1 MAGAS
6 KAVADSRANL
16 PFVYRQYSA
25 EQLKQVLYKMYL
37 IRRFEEGAEEC
48 YTRGLIH
55 GTMHLSIGQEASA
68 MGICMPLGE
77 DDQITS
83 THRGHGHCIAKG
95 AEVKRMF
102 AEFFGKTTGYCK
114 GRGGSMHIADVAKG
128 NLGAN
133 GIVAGGI
140 PIAVG
145 AALSSKM
152 MKTGKVVV
160 SFFGDGANNE
170 GAFHEALNMASIW
183 KLPVIFV
190 CENNGYGMSTSTARS
205 TAVKNIA
212 DRAAAY
218 SMPGV
223 IVNGNIFSEVAE
235 ASHQA
240 VARARAGEG
249 PTLIE
254 SKTYRHRGH
263 SKSDRNRYRTKEEI
277 EDWMSNRD
285 PITLF
290 ENELRE
296 FGFVDDKGI
305 EAIRDAVAQEIA
317 DGIEFAK
324 ASPSPDIGDDSEL
337 CLYGA
342 GVMDAMVRELSYA
355 QAIQEAM
362 AIAMDMDERVF
373 LMGEDI
379 GVYGGAFQVTGDLV
393 ERFGTE
399 RVIDTPISELGGA
412 GVAVGAALTGMRP
425 IFEFQFSDFATLAME
440 QIVNQAAKMRFMLGG
455 EVSVPVVMRFP
466 AGSGTGAAAQHS
478 QSLEAWLGHVPGL
491 KVIQPATPYDAKG
504 MLLAAVADPDPV
516 MIFEH
521 KLLYKMKGPV
531 PEGYYTVP
539 IGKADIRREGR
550 DLTIVA
556 TSIMVH
562 KALEAAAALEAEGID
577 IEVVDLRTIRPMDKQ
592 TVIDS
597 VKKTSRLICVYEAVK
612 TLGIGAEV
620 SAMIAESE
628 AFDYLDAPIV
638 RLGGAETPIPYNPE
652 LEKATVPQVPDIIA
666 AARDLVKGVR

>member
-25 EQLKQVLYKMYL
+25 EQLRNVLYKMYL

-68 MGICMPLGE
+68 MGICMPLAE

-114 GRGGSMHIADVAKG
+114 GRGGSMHIADVGKG

-133 GIVAGGI
+133 GIVGGGI

-145 AALSSKM
+145 AALSARM

-170 GAFHEALNMASIW
+170 GAFHEALNMAAIW

-212 DRAAAY
+212 ERAAAY

-290 ENELRE
+290 ESELRE
-296 FGFVDDKGI
+296 FGFIDDKGI

-324 ASPSPDIGDDSEL
+324 ASPSPD
-337 CLYGA
+337 
-342 GVMDAMVRELSYA
+342 VRDTGNYVYTE
-355 QAIQEAM
+355 QA
-362 AIAMDMDERVF
+362 
-373 LMGEDI
+373 
-379 GVYGGAFQVTGDLV
+379 
-393 ERFGTE
+393 
-399 RVIDTPISELGGA
+399 
-412 GVAVGAALTGMRP
+412 
-425 IFEFQFSDFATLAME
+425 
-440 QIVNQAAKMRFMLGG
+440 
-455 EVSVPVVMRFP
+455 
-466 AGSGTGAAAQHS
+466 
-478 QSLEAWLGHVPGL
+478 
-491 KVIQPATPYDAKG
+491 
-504 MLLAAVADPDPV
+504 
-516 MIFEH
+516 
-521 KLLYKMKGPV
+521 
-531 PEGYYTVP
+531 
-539 IGKADIRREGR
+539 
-550 DLTIVA
+550 
-556 TSIMVH
+556 
-562 KALEAAAALEAEGID
+562 
-577 IEVVDLRTIRPMDKQ
+577 
-592 TVIDS
+592 
-597 VKKTSRLICVYEAVK
+597 
-612 TLGIGAEV
+612 
-620 SAMIAESE
+620 
-628 AFDYLDAPIV
+628 
-638 RLGGAETPIPYNPE
+638 
-652 LEKATVPQVPDIIA
+652 
-666 AARDLVKGVR
+666 

>member
-6 KAVADSRANL
+6 KAVVDSRANL
-16 PFVYRQYSA
+16 PFVYRQYSP
-25 EQLKQVLYKMYL
+25 EQLRGVLHKMYL

-68 MGICMPLGE
+68 MGVCMPLAE

-95 AEVKRMF
+95 AEVSRMF

-145 AALSSKM
+145 AALSSKR

-170 GAFHEALNMASIW
+170 GAFHEALNMAAVW

-218 SMPGV
+218 AMPGV

-235 ASHQA
+235 ASFKA
-240 VARARAGEG
+240 VERARAGEG

-277 EDWMSNRD
+277 EDWMANRD
-285 PITLF
+285 PIALF
-290 ENELRE
+290 ETELRD
-296 FGFVDDKGI
+296 FGFIDGQGI
-305 EAIRDAVAQEIA
+305 QAIRDAVAREIA

-324 ASPSPDIGDDSEL
+324 ASPAPEITTLQD
-337 CLYGA
+337 Y
-342 GVMDAMVRELSYA
+342 
-355 QAIQEAM
+355 
-362 AIAMDMDERVF
+362 
-373 LMGEDI
+373 
-379 GVYGGAFQVTGDLV
+379 VY
-393 ERFGTE
+393 TE
-399 RVIDTPISELGGA
+399 HA
-412 GVAVGAALTGMRP
+412 
-425 IFEFQFSDFATLAME
+425 
-440 QIVNQAAKMRFMLGG
+440 
-455 EVSVPVVMRFP
+455 
-466 AGSGTGAAAQHS
+466 
-478 QSLEAWLGHVPGL
+478 
-491 KVIQPATPYDAKG
+491 
-504 MLLAAVADPDPV
+504 
-516 MIFEH
+516 
-521 KLLYKMKGPV
+521 
-531 PEGYYTVP
+531 
-539 IGKADIRREGR
+539 
-550 DLTIVA
+550 
-556 TSIMVH
+556 
-562 KALEAAAALEAEGID
+562 
-577 IEVVDLRTIRPMDKQ
+577 
-592 TVIDS
+592 
-597 VKKTSRLICVYEAVK
+597 
-612 TLGIGAEV
+612 
-620 SAMIAESE
+620 
-628 AFDYLDAPIV
+628 
-638 RLGGAETPIPYNPE
+638 
-652 LEKATVPQVPDIIA
+652 
-666 AARDLVKGVR
+666 